1 VAHRR
6 ASHQELEGHYRVIA
20 SPEDARLF
28 FDRWKEDAHPLKVRM
43 WASSL
48 FFDAVGTVTDFTS
61 ASVELGGDS
70 WKFTIPLD
78 GVTFSFSD
86 PREIPLAG
94 VRESETAQYEFG
106 IALQLPNGD
115 QLVIM
120 ELKTSPRSITDP
132 DDE

>member
-1 VAHRR
+1 M
-6 ASHQELEGHYRVIA
+6 IA
-20 SPEDARLF
+20 TPEDARLF
-28 FDRWKEDAHPLKVRM
+28 FDRWKEDKPSLKVRM

-48 FFDAVGTVTDFTS
+48 FFDAIGSVTDFTLET
-61 ASVELGGDS
+61 VELGGDS

-86 PREIPLAG
+86 PREIPVAS
-94 VRESETAQYEFG
+94 VRETETAQYEFG

-120 ELKTSPRSITDP
+120 ELKASSQSTSEP
-132 DDE
+132 DE

>member
-1 VAHRR
+1 M
-6 ASHQELEGHYRVIA
+6 LA

-28 FDRWKEDAHPLKVRM
+28 FDRWREDAPPLKVRL

-48 FFDAVGTVTDFTS
+48 FFDAVGTVTDFNPETL
-61 ASVELGGDS
+61 ELSGDS

-86 PREIPLAG
+86 PREIPVAS

-106 IALQLPNGD
+106 IVLELPNGD
-115 QLVIM
+115 RLIIM
-120 ELKTSPRSITDP
+120 ELKASSQPAPES
-132 DDE
+132 DE